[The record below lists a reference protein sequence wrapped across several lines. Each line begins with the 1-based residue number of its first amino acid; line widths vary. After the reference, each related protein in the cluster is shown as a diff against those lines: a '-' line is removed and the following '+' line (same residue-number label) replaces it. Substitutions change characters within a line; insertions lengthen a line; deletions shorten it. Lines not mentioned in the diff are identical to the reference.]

1 MYPVSRGRGTNWF
14 FAGVIAAFV
23 AFSGSVLAAN
33 GQTGNNPNDEG
44 LTIDA
49 VFHRQMGKAVPPYV
63 APKRWESPVPLT
75 FDDVGRANQL
85 VIRLNYDSPSALRL
99 LAPSLP
105 EAASHSATETA
116 LVNAVRG
123 KINGTLAALRQ
134 PVTIW
139 YLTEGSRLD
148 DTQRGQLAK
157 DDPREVLEQFLVVRY
172 DSVASAL
179 DALPHLAKNP
189 AIASAANDLKVLVSS
204 VPNDLYFSKEDSD
217 SQTGSY
223 QWGLQVMN
231 FPAAWDLSTGNSYIG
246 VMEPSAAQD
255 VSHPDLDGSQPDPL
269 LSQPFVDG
277 NHRAQFDRPNGGIN
291 VGTSPVYSF
300 HSFHVMGIIGAT
312 KDNTIGVAGTCPNC
326 SLSWQTA
333 AQTYSDIAAALLNA
347 ATAGM
352 QVVNW
357 SGGYLGDA
365 CLEDDFGLCSAVLFL
380 QQRQVSLVVSAG
392 NSGEPNPQWPASHGA
407 AISVGAAEIRD
418 ATGSTLPQTCP
429 DGTSS
434 WCKWIAP
441 DQTYDSESGS
451 NLPGR
456 DGVYAPGRSIVST
469 VPAGQNYSGVINTR
483 CSDQQTP
490 AHPNHPEWHY
500 GDESVRDVYVYGYGD
515 GYGDGYG
522 SCTGTSMAAPHISGL
537 VGILRSVNPLL
548 PSVDGQGSSGTSI
561 KSIIQQ
567 SGRNNAANRDVWG
580 YGMPDALAAVQAT
593 LATNQGRLTPLFS
606 LYSTGRSDSFSTIVP
621 QMAIAALE
629 GTLQPRR
636 DTDCSP
642 ASAPPYSPPNP
653 APCKYSGMGTAV
665 TNYPA
670 FPGVPGGGQE
680 APAAMAYVFTTPK
693 TNAGESLV
701 PLYRFS
707 WKCGDRTPYPT
718 SAPGICSTNLTHVSH
733 AYSADPVNGLTYFKA
748 AGYKLDGIEGYIY
761 PRSIAQPAG
770 TVKLMRKYN
779 PDRDDIAIFPDSYL
793 WYYTTNGYSQNIGN
807 TDWIGYVYPNT
818 NSDSPRFARAINM
831 SARAWVEGGDFV
843 VIAGFQIGGSV
854 PKRVRINGL
863 GPALAGWGLGAH
875 VLADPY
881 LTLYSGS
888 TIIQTDDNSG
898 GSPEA
903 RIEATLS
910 PGAYTAILSAKPGTQ
925 VDGWGI
931 VEINELDS
939 PYSPLTNLSAR
950 ARVESGN
957 SVLIGGMIIAG
968 PGGPTQNVVIRGLG
982 PSLQPYVPPL
992 TVVDPVLDLY
1002 SGPSIIYT
1010 NDNWSAS
1017 QIPSALQ
1024 APMVPGS
1031 ADAAMSV
1038 QLAPGA
1044 YTTILSPKQGTP
1056 GGMGLLEVNFR

>member
-14 FAGVIAAFV
+14 FAGVITAFV

-49 VFHRQMGKAVPPYV
+49 VFHRQIGKAVPPYV
-63 APKRWESPVPLT
+63 APEKSVSPVPLLV
-75 FDDVGRANQL
+75 DAQDRSNQL
-85 VIRLNYDSPSALRL
+85 VITLQYAAPSAVRL
-99 LAPSLP
+99 LTPSLP
-105 EAASHSATETA
+105 ESASHSAAETA

-123 KINGTLAALRQ
+123 KINGTMTVLRH
-134 PVTIW
+134 PVAIW
-139 YLTEGSRLD
+139 YLTESNRLD
-148 DTQRGQLAK
+148 DVQRRKLSP
-157 DDPREVLEQFLVVRY
+157 DHPREKLEQFLVLRY
-172 DSVASAL
+172 QSVA
-179 DALPHLAKNP
+179 DAMDAQAHLARNP
-189 AIASAANDLKVLVSS
+189 AIAYVANDGKAAVSS
-204 VPNDLYFSKEDSD
+204 VPNDPYFSAVNA
-217 SQTGSY
+217 GSLPGTY
-223 QWGLQVMN
+223 QWGLQAMN
-231 FPAAWDLSTGNSYIG
+231 FPSAWDVTTGHSYIG
-246 VMEPSAAQD
+246 VLEPTAAHD
-255 VSHPDLDGSQPDPL
+255 VRHPDDLDGSQPDPI

-277 NHRAQFDRPNGGIN
+277 NHRAQFDYRGGTEI
-291 VGTSPVYSF
+291 TQRRF
-300 HSFHVMGIIGAT
+300 HSIHVMGIIGAT
-312 KDNTIGVAGTCPNC
+312 MNNGVGIAGACPDC
-326 SLSWQTA
+326 SMVWDTFDGSWSSA
-333 AQTYSDIAAALLNA
+333 AAALTSA
-347 ATAGM
+347 VDTGM
-352 QVVNW
+352 QVLNW
-357 SGGYLGDA
+357 SGGSGTSGDICVAPDSNQLAA
-365 CLEDDFGLCSAVLFL
+365 CTAVSYAKN
-380 QQRQVSLVVSAG
+380 RQVSLVAAAG
-392 NSGEPNPQWPASHGA
+392 NRSSTSPQWPASSDA
-407 AISVGAAEIRD
+407 AISVAAAEKR
-418 ATGSTLPQTCP
+418 TTQGPTNCP
-429 DGTSS
+429 NGNPS
-434 WCKWIAP
+434 WCKWIGP
-441 DQTYDSESGS
+441 DPTDLFNSGT
-451 NLPGR
+451 NLPGIG
-456 DGVYAPGRSIVST
+456 GVFAPGHQIVST
-469 VPAGQNYSGVINTR
+469 VPLGMQYIPWPGVYESANVT
-483 CSDQQTP
+483 CSDLLP
-490 AHPNHPEWHY
+490 ADAS
-500 GDESVRDVYVYGYGD
+500 GTGS
-515 GYGDGYG
+515 DGYG

-537 VGILRSVNPLL
+537 VGLMRSVNPLL
-548 PSVDGQGSSGTSI
+548 PAVDGQDASRSSI
-561 KSIIQQ
+561 KSLVQQ
-567 SGRNNAANRDVWG
+567 SGANNGGDPALWG
-580 YGMPDALAAVQAT
+580 YGMPNAYTAVQNT
-593 LATNQGRLTPLFS
+593 LATNPGRLTPLFS
-606 LYSTGRSDSFSTIVP
+606 LYSAGRSDSFSTIVP
-621 QMAIAALE
+621 QMAIAALQ

-642 ASAPPYSPPNP
+642 EA
-653 APCKYSGMGTAV
+653 CKYSGMGTAV

-670 FPGVPGGGQE
+670 FPGGGQE

-693 TNAGESLV
+693 TNADEQLV

-707 WKCGDRTPYPT
+707 WRCGDHTPG
-718 SAPGICSTNLTHVSH
+718 APFTPAICSTNLTHVSH

-854 PKRVRINGL
+854 PKRVQINGR
-863 GPALAGWGLGAH
+863 GPSLAGWGLGAH

-1056 GGMGLLEVNFR
+1056 GGMGLLEINFR

>member
-23 AFSGSVLAAN
+23 AFCGSVLAAN

-63 APKRWESPVPLT
+63 APKKWESPVPLT

-123 KINGTLAALRQ
+123 KINGTLAALRH

-139 YLTEGSRLD
+139 YLTDGNRLD
-148 DTQRGQLAK
+148 ETQRGQLAK

-189 AIASAANDLKVLVSS
+189 AIASATNDFKVLLSS
-204 VPNDLYFSKEDSD
+204 VPNDPYFSKEKSD
-217 SQTGSY
+217 SKTGTY

-246 VMEPSAAQD
+246 VLEPSAAHT
-255 VSHPDLDGSQPDPL
+255 VSRPDDLDGTQPDPL

-277 NHRAQFDRPNGGIN
+277 NHRAQFDGANGDNTAQSIVN
-291 VGTSPVYSF
+291 SF
-300 HSFHVMGIIGAT
+300 HSLHVMGIIGAT
-312 KDNTIGVAGTCPNC
+312 KDNGIGVAGTCPNC
-326 SLSWQTA
+326 SMSWQTTP
-333 AQTYSDIAAALLNA
+333 QTTSGMAAALVSA
-347 ATAGM
+347 VASGM

-357 SGGYLGDA
+357 SGGIDMYDA
-365 CLEDDFGLCSAVLFL
+365 CVLGNDGGLCSAVLFL
-380 QQRQVSLVVSAG
+380 QQRQVSLVASAG
-392 NSGEPNPQWPASHGA
+392 NGKKQNPQWPASHSA
-407 AISVGAAEIRD
+407 AISVGAAEMREG
-418 ATGSTLPQTCP
+418 TGRTLPQSCP

-441 DQTYDSESGS
+441 DPTYDSESGS

-469 VPAGQNYSGVINTR
+469 VPAGLNYSGHINTR
-483 CSDQQTP
+483 CSDQLNP
-490 AHPNHPEWHY
+490 DHPVWHY
-500 GDESVRDVYVYGYGD
+500 GDESGRDLDGD
-515 GYGDGYG
+515 GDGYG

-593 LATNQGRLTPLFS
+593 IATNQGRLTPLFS
-606 LYSTGRSDSFSTIVP
+606 LYSAGRSDSFSTIVP

-636 DTDCSP
+636 TTDCEP
-642 ASAPPYSPPNP
+642 VLAPPYNPPIPPIP

-707 WKCGDRTPYPT
+707 WKCGDHTPG
-718 SAPGICSTNLTHVSH
+718 APFTPAICSTNLTHVSH
-733 AYSADPVNGLTYFKA
+733 GYSADPVNGLTYFKA

-818 NSDSPRFARAINM
+818 NSDAPRFARAVNM

-843 VIAGFQIGGSV
+843 VIAGFQIEGSV
-854 PKRVRINGL
+854 PKRVQINGR
-863 GPALAGWGLGAH
+863 GPSLAGAGLGAH

-888 TIIQTDDNSG
+888 TVIQTDDNSG
-898 GSPEA
+898 SSPEA

-939 PYSPLTNLSAR
+939 PYSPLTNLSTR

-968 PGGPTQNVVIRGLG
+968 PVGPTQSVVIRGLG
-982 PSLQPYVPPL
+982 PSLQPYVPPA
-992 TVVDPVLDLY
+992 TVVDPVLYLY
-1002 SGPSIIYT
+1002 SGPSIIHT

-1056 GGMGLLEVNFR
+1056 GGMGLLEINFR